1 MTAFGAH
8 MFLFVVK
15 ETSLSLIQFLWQKKK
30 QQTEKYFGRYKSVNL
45 TKQPQW
51 GCPIPTP
58 KRVKPKS
65 TNRFQ
70 NLPKRTQNRVGLSD
84 L

>member
-45 TKQPQW
+45 TKQPH
-51 GCPIPTP
+51 TYP
-58 KRVKPKS
+58 KKSETKKYQQVPKF
-65 TNRFQ
+65 TKKN
-70 NLPKRTQNRVGLSD
+70 PK
-84 L
+84 